1 MSQFTFVN
9 PGAAQGNTIGSTG
22 GTQTPPG
29 APPVPAGVT
38 ITATQQ
44 QTVVIN
50 GPSSLDRDAAQR
62 IFNQQ
67 LASGSLIGLRAGDVI
82 TAATQAANGL
92 TTAESQLLQQISQS
106 PSQAQQS
113 SAAKTITTVLAT
125 VSVTNSITVADYARQ
140 PATAQSIGGLSAV
153 QITSV
158 LAQLHKLVN
167 QPAEVLTQQGLGRYA
182 LSVPQLAAAN
192 YVKSSALALWETG
205 QGSASTVGVLKSPNV
220 WTGLDGI
227 KTAQDLLLAE
237 STQQQIQLTLMSAAL
252 TYLQDFGISIEN
264 LPPRSQAGAL
274 LSVAKAPELAV
285 AWLTGQPVP
294 AEASTLF
301 SQYVRDGAYAVDFA
315 DSKVNNAMVNEAD
328 PVGVT
333 NTTDR
338 ARLDAATNRIVGNAK
353 VPPLIYGSEPVNP
366 VLVDQ
371 FDSLQASFVTTQDLT
386 NAVASQTTTT
396 QNALTRQTK
405 LESYKTTLTTLK
417 SQVSVLRQQASTSVP
432 ISPNLI
438 AQLDLLLKQI
448 DNLIA
453 KINNSVQFV
462 EQAKIQLQRR

>member
-9 PGAAQGNTIGSTG
+9 PGAAQSNTVNSANDI
-22 GTQTPPG
+22 QTPPG

-38 ITATQQ
+38 ITATQN
-44 QTVVIN
+44 QTVVIS
-50 GPSSLDRDAAQR
+50 GPPGLDRVAAQR

-67 LASGSLIGLRAGDVI
+67 LSSGSLIGLQAGDII
-82 TAATQAANGL
+82 TAATQVANGL
-92 TTAESQLLQQISQS
+92 TTAESQLLQQIAQTPIQS
-106 PSQAQQS
+106 QQS
-113 SAAKTITTVLAT
+113 STAKTIATVLITGT
-125 VSVTNSITVADYARQ
+125 VTDSITVADYARQ
-140 PATAQSIGGLSAV
+140 PATAESIGGLSAV
-153 QITSV
+153 QVTSV

-167 QPAEVLTQQGLGRYA
+167 QPSDVLTQQGLGRYA
-182 LSVPQLAAAN
+182 LSVPQLVAAN
-192 YVKSSALALWETG
+192 YVKTSALSLWESG
-205 QGSASTVGVLKSPNV
+205 QSSTVGVLKSPNV
-220 WTGLDGI
+220 WTGLNSI
-227 KTAQDLLLAE
+227 NTAQDLLTAE
-237 STQQQIQLTLMSAAL
+237 NTQQQIQLNLMSAAL
-252 TYLQDFGISIEN
+252 SYLQDIGISIEN

-274 LSVAKAPELAV
+274 LSVAKTPELAV
-285 AWLTGQPVP
+285 AWLSGQPVP

-328 PVGVT
+328 PVGVI

-353 VPPLIYGSEPVNP
+353 VPPLIYGPEPVNP
-366 VLVDQ
+366 VLLDQ
-371 FDSLQASFVTTQDLT
+371 ANALQTSFATTQDLV
-386 NAVASQTTTT
+386 NAVAQQTTTT
-396 QNALTRQTK
+396 QNALIRQNK

-417 SQVSVLRQQASTSVP
+417 SQVSVLRQQASTSLP
-432 ISPNLI
+432 ISPSLI

-453 KINNSVQFV
+453 KINSSVQFI

>member
-9 PGAAQGNTIGSTG
+9 PGAAQGNTVGSTS

-44 QTVVIN
+44 QTVIIS
-50 GPSSLDRDAAQR
+50 GPPDLSRDAAQR

-82 TAATQAANGL
+82 TAATQAINGL
-92 TTAESQLLQQISQS
+92 TTAESQLLQQISQTS
-106 PSQAQQS
+106 IQVQQP

-125 VSVTNSITVADYARQ
+125 FPVTNSITVADYAQQ

-167 QPAEVLTQQGLGRYA
+167 QPAAVLTQQGLGRYA
-182 LSVPQLAAAN
+182 LSVPQLVAAN
-192 YVKSSALALWETG
+192 YVKSSALALWESG
-205 QGSASTVGVLKSPNV
+205 QSSTVGVLKNPNV
-220 WTGLDGI
+220 WTGLNSI
-227 KTAQDLLLAE
+227 NTAQDLLLAE
-237 STQQQIQLTLMSAAL
+237 NTQQQIQLTLMSAAL
-252 TYLQDFGISIEN
+252 TYLQDFGIAIEN

-274 LSVAKAPELAV
+274 LSVAKAPKLAV
-285 AWLTGQPVP
+285 DWLNGQPVP

-353 VPPLIYGSEPVNP
+353 VPPLIYGPEPVNP
-366 VLVDQ
+366 VLLEQ
-371 FDSLQASFVTTQDLT
+371 FNSLQASFVATQELVD
-386 NAVASQTTTT
+386 AVASQTTTT
-396 QNALTRQTK
+396 QNALARQTR
-405 LESYKTTLTTLK
+405 LESNKTTVTTLK
-417 SQVSVLRQQASTSVP
+417 SQVSLLRQQASISVP
-432 ISPNLI
+432 ISPDLI

-453 KINNSVQFV
+453 RINNSAQFV
-462 EQAKIQLQRR
+462 EQAKTQLQRR

>member
-9 PGAAQGNTIGSTG
+9 PGAVQGNTVGSNS

-44 QTVVIN
+44 QTVVIS

-67 LASGSLIGLRAGDVI
+67 LASGSLIGLQAGDVI

-92 TTAESQLLQQISQS
+92 TTAESQLLQQISQT

-125 VSVTNSITVADYARQ
+125 FPVTNSITVADYAQQ
-140 PATAQSIGGLSAV
+140 PATSENIGGLSAV

-167 QPAEVLTQQGLGRYA
+167 QPAAVLTQQGLGRYA

-192 YVKSSALALWETG
+192 YIKSSALALWESG
-205 QGSASTVGVLKSPNV
+205 QGSTVGVLKSPNV

-237 STQQQIQLTLMSAAL
+237 NTQQQIQLTLMSAAL
-252 TYLQDFGISIEN
+252 IYLQDFGIAIEN

-285 AWLTGQPVP
+285 AWLNGQPVP

-328 PVGVT
+328 PVGVI

-353 VPPLIYGSEPVNP
+353 VPPLIYGPEPVNP
-366 VLVDQ
+366 VLLDQ
-371 FDSLQASFVTTQDLT
+371 LNSLQASFAVTQDLV
-386 NAVASQTTTT
+386 NAVASQTTTV

-405 LESYKTTLTTLK
+405 LENYKTALTTLK

-432 ISPNLI
+432 ISPDLI

-453 KINNSVQFV
+453 RINNSVQFV

>member
-9 PGAAQGNTIGSTG
+9 PGAVQSNTVGSTS

-50 GPSSLDRDAAQR
+50 GPPDLDRNAAQR

-67 LASGSLIGLRAGDVI
+67 LASGSLIGLQAGDVI

-92 TTAESQLLQQISQS
+92 ITAESQLLQQISQT
-106 PSQAQQS
+106 PSQAQQT

-125 VSVTNSITVADYARQ
+125 FPVTNSITIADYAQQ
-140 PATAQSIGGLSAV
+140 PATAESIGGLSAV

-167 QPAEVLTQQGLGRYA
+167 QPATVLTQQGLGRYA
-182 LSVPQLAAAN
+182 LSVSQLAAAN
-192 YVKSSALALWETG
+192 YVKSSALALWESG
-205 QGSASTVGVLKSPNV
+205 QGSTIGVLKSPNV

-237 STQQQIQLTLMSAAL
+237 NTQQQIQLTLMSAAL
-252 TYLQDFGISIEN
+252 TYLQDFGIAIEN

-285 AWLTGQPVP
+285 AWLNGQPVP

-315 DSKVNNAMVNEAD
+315 DSKVNNAMINEAD

-338 ARLDAATNRIVGNAK
+338 ARLDAATNRIVGNPK
-353 VPPLIYGSEPVNP
+353 VPPLIYGPEPVNP
-366 VLVDQ
+366 VLLDQ
-371 FDSLQASFVTTQDLT
+371 FNSLQTSFAATQDL
-386 NAVASQTTTT
+386 VDVVVSQTTTV
-396 QNALTRQTK
+396 QNALGKRTK
-405 LESYKTTLTTLK
+405 LESYKTTVTTLK

-432 ISPNLI
+432 ISPDLI
-438 AQLDLLLKQI
+438 AQIDLLLKQI

-453 KINNSVQFV
+453 RINDSAQFV
-462 EQAKIQLQRR
+462 EQAKAQLQRR

>member
-9 PGAAQGNTIGSTG
+9 PGAAQGNTVGSTD

-50 GPSSLDRDAAQR
+50 GPPTLDRDAARR

-92 TTAESQLLQQISQS
+92 TTAESQLLQQIAQT
-106 PSQAQQS
+106 PSQAQQP
-113 SAAKTITTVLAT
+113 SAEKTITTVLAT
-125 VSVTNSITVADYARQ
+125 FPVTNSITVADYARQ
-140 PATAQSIGGLSAV
+140 LATSESIGGLSAV

-167 QPAEVLTQQGLGRYA
+167 QPAAVLTQQGLGRYA
-182 LSVPQLAAAN
+182 LSVPQLVAAK
-192 YVKSSALALWETG
+192 YVKSSALALWESG
-205 QGSASTVGVLKSPNV
+205 QSSTVSVLKSPNV

-227 KTAQDLLLAE
+227 NTAQDLLLSENA
-237 STQQQIQLTLMSAAL
+237 QQQIQLTLMSAAL
-252 TYLQDFGISIEN
+252 DYLQDIGIAIEK

-274 LSVAKAPELAV
+274 LSAAKAPEIAV
-285 AWLTGQPVP
+285 AWLNGQPVP
-294 AEASTLF
+294 AEAATLF

-338 ARLDAATNRIVGNAK
+338 ARLDAATNRIVGNNK
-353 VPPLIYGSEPVNP
+353 VPLLIYSPAPVNP
-366 VLVDQ
+366 VLLDQ
-371 FDSLQASFVTTQDLT
+371 FNSLQASFVASQDL
-386 NAVASQTTTT
+386 ASVVASQTTTV
-396 QNALTRQTK
+396 QNALTRQAK
-405 LESYKTTLTTLK
+405 LASYKTTVTTLK

-432 ISPNLI
+432 ISTELI
-438 AQLDLLLKQI
+438 AQVDLLLKQI
-448 DNLIA
+448 DQLIA
-453 KINNSVQFV
+453 RINNSAQLV
-462 EQAKIQLQRR
+462 EQAKTQLQRR